1 MSCEIT
7 AEALNA
13 YVDDLL
19 TIAEQE
25 KVEQHL
31 AECPR
36 CNAMVAAL
44 AQEGAAIRT
53 ALSVDALT
61 LPPSSYGPSLRSW
74 MVPLWRVAAV
84 VALVLGTSLG
94 SVWLYRMAVGGAP
107 ETPAVGRTVTRL
119 VPRAEA
125 PRLTVCVRKG
135 AAASRVVP
143 ATFLVPLGLDA
154 ASLDIETDL

>member
-1 MSCEIT
+1 MSCEIA

-19 TIAEQE
+19 TTAERE

-36 CNAMVAAL
+36 CSAMVAAL
-44 AQEGAAIRT
+44 AHEASAIHS
-53 ALSVDALT
+53 ALSVDALS
-61 LPPSSYGPSLRSW
+61 LLPSSYRPSLRSW

-94 SVWLYRMAVGGAP
+94 SVWLYRMAVGGTPEAP
-107 ETPAVGRTVTRL
+107 VVGGTVTRL
-119 VPRAEA
+119 VPRAET

-143 ATFLVPLGLDA
+143 ATFLVPLGSDA
-154 ASLDIETDL
+154 SSLDTETDL